1 MIPTFLKKSKLS
13 YSIYNFF
20 RKSKLKHNIPLYKKY
35 GINKKYYASISSLDF
50 EKLDKQVN
58 LFDKTDSRIE
68 LPKNMGFQKLDK
80 GMQEKLLP
88 WSEKGYVVL
97 DAFYSNEEVDAINT
111 EVDRLI
117 KTKKAS
123 WRYNRILFANK
134 VSNLIN
140 NTGTNKKLTTV
151 LSLLLGK
158 EVRLFQSL
166 NFIQG
171 SQQKAHSDFIHMT
184 TFPKGNLIAVWIA
197 LEDTTLENGLLHY
210 YPGSHKLPYILNND
224 FDNVG
229 TKYKLGDKTYGDY
242 EDKIEE
248 IIQQKKLEKE
258 VFLAKKGDLLI
269 WHANLLHGGEPVLDK
284 NSTRKSMVF
293 HYYAKDVIC
302 YHEITQRPT
311 LVS

>member
-1 MIPTFLKKSKLS
+1 M
-13 YSIYNFF
+13 
-20 RKSKLKHNIPLYKKY
+20 
-35 GINKKYYASISSLDF
+35 
-50 EKLDKQVN
+50 
-58 LFDKTDSRIE
+58 
-68 LPKNMGFQKLDK
+68 
-80 GMQEKLLP
+80 P

-134 VSNLIN
+134 ISNLIN
-140 NTGTNKKLTTV
+140 NTGTSKKLTTV

-171 SQQKAHSDFIHMT
+171 SQQKSHSDFIHMT

-229 TKYKLGDKTYGDY
+229 TKYRLGDKTYGDY
-242 EDKIEE
+242 EDKIAEV
-248 IIQQKKLEKE
+248 IQQNKLKKE

-284 NSTRKSMVF
+284 NATRKSMVF

-311 LVS
+311 LTS